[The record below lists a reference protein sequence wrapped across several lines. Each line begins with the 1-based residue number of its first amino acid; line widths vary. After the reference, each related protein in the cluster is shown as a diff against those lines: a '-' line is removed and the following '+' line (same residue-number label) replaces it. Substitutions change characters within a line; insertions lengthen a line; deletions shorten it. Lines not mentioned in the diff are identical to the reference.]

1 MAAWFCQGV
10 KLPEAHQILISKR
23 GARRLRAGHVWIYQS
38 DIEDLSDASSGGVVK
53 VVTQH
58 KSGGSNSLGM
68 AFYSADSQISLRLIT
83 RSDIELDKDFF
94 KSRIQDALQFRSRL
108 NISDSAYRVVY
119 SEADRLPGLIID
131 RYGDV
136 VVLQTQCAGSERL
149 KSTWVDIV
157 SELLKPRAIIE
168 KNSTPARR
176 LEGLEELS
184 GVLTGSLDGPFEIIQ
199 GGLRMM
205 VDPLAG
211 QKTGAYLDQR
221 ENHRA
226 AAAFACGHCLD
237 TFCYQ
242 GGFGLSFARAGAEN
256 VTLVDQSEQ
265 ALEVAKENA
274 RLNDLA
280 IETHHANAF
289 DFLKEQ
295 QIAGATYQVVVL
307 DPPAFAKNRKAIQRA
322 ARGYKEINLRAM
334 RLLEKGGVLIT
345 SSCSYHMSSE
355 HFEAIL
361 LEAARDTGRTLQ
373 IIQRRG
379 QSRDHPELL
388 GVPESAYLKC
398 YILRVL

>member
-1 MAAWFCQGV
+1 V
-10 KLPEAHQILISKR
+10 KLSQVQEILVSSR
-23 GARRLRAGHVWIYQS
+23 AARRLRAGHVWIYQS
-38 DIEDLSDASSGGVVK
+38 DIEDLSEASSGEVVK
-53 VVTQH
+53 VVARH
-58 KSGGSNSLGM
+58 KSGGSNTLGM

-83 RSDIELDKDFF
+83 RSDRQLDIEFF

-108 NISDSAYRVVY
+108 NISDSAYRLVY

-157 SELLKPRAIIE
+157 SELLTPRAIIE

-176 LEGLEELS
+176 LEGLQEQS
-184 GVLTGSLDGPFEIIQ
+184 GVLTGNLDGPFEIIQ
-199 GGLRMM
+199 GGLRIM
-205 VDPLAG
+205 VDPLEG

-221 ENHRA
+221 ENHQA
-226 AAAFACGHCLD
+226 AAGLAHGHCLD
-237 TFCYQ
+237 AFCYQ
-242 GGFGLSFARAGAEN
+242 GGFGLSLARAGAEN

-265 ALEVAKENA
+265 ALEVVNENA
-274 RLNDLA
+274 RLNNLN
-280 IETHHANAF
+280 IETQHANAF

-295 QIAGATYQVVVL
+295 QIAGAAYQVVVL
-307 DPPAFAKNRKAIQRA
+307 DPPAFAKNRKSIQRA

-334 RLLEKGGVLIT
+334 RLLEKGGALVT
-345 SSCSYHMSSE
+345 SSCSYHMSAE

-373 IIQRRG
+373 IVQRRG

-388 GVPESAYLKC
+388 GVPESSYLKC